1 MPELGSPQW
10 KEVEKDA
17 IQWPVCN
24 QDDKIVQK
32 ICDGVLLQHPEG
44 FLVGGKQQP
53 GTSSHPHPS
62 RLLAPDPLI
71 RVSVITPPALPGPPP
86 LCPLPKTEIALS
98 TQDSNSQHRGTTHK
112 KPNPKSFRSL
122 SHKATPGSLY
132 VPAFGKMSIG
142 AFFCWCCALA
152 NPWLV
157 GELSKGRGY
166 LCTQTTVS
174 LPQAGVRNTCAPANA
189 ATTGDATS
197 ET

>member
-71 RVSVITPPALPGPPP
+71 SRTLGW
-86 LCPLPKTEIALS
+86 L
-98 TQDSNSQHRGTTHK
+98 
-112 KPNPKSFRSL
+112 
-122 SHKATPGSLY
+122 GSSRR
-132 VPAFGKMSIG
+132 AG
-142 AFFCWCCALA
+142 A
-152 NPWLV
+152 
-157 GELSKGRGY
+157 
-166 LCTQTTVS
+166 
-174 LPQAGVRNTCAPANA
+174 TCAPRPPSVFHKPAC
-189 ATTGDATS
+189 ATHVRQPTLLRPATQQVRR
-197 ET
+197 EVTLGLLAVDGEMRPALTL